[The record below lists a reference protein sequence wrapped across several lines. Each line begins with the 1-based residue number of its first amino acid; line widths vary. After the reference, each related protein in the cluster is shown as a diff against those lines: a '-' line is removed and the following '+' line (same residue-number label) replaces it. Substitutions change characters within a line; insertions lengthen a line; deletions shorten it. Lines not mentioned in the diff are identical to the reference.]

1 MRKMVFLLALALGLH
16 LQAQE
21 LDVCTKPYGEE
32 QEIVV
37 IKPTVANFLT
47 LLSLTEEQFQNV
59 MEDNSY
65 INQEWGG
72 RFLAYWN
79 GSHENFSQ
87 AKCVNAFLYNRAEN
101 EVHFV
106 VGREMIYPQGSII
119 SLVRDLRPYFKGV
132 EPAEQGGHRVEVYE
146 LKNETDVYKFKL
158 HRNPQFFYFIVTRQS
173 ASAE

>member
-59 MEDNSY
+59 MEEST
-65 INQEWGG
+65 
-72 RFLAYWN
+72 A
-79 GSHENFSQ
+79 
-87 AKCVNAFLYNRAEN
+87 NAQVLCRA
-101 EVHFV
+101 
-106 VGREMIYPQGSII
+106 
-119 SLVRDLRPYFKGV
+119 
-132 EPAEQGGHRVEVYE
+132 AYE
-146 LKNETDVYKFKL
+146 LFV
-158 HRNPQFFYFIVTRQS
+158 RQPSLKQPVRS
-173 ASAE
+173 ARKPSAERPC